1 MEKQPQLD
9 LISGGEALEQLRQ
22 FKAPVHTGILHIPNQ
37 LTWPM
42 IVPQGGLNLSLEKEV
57 EANLTYGL
65 VTSLIAFE
73 ETFHLIGRV
82 DYAYKEQEQTRLFR
96 LDWQYD
102 RDMIET
108 IAELGIVVMSEEKPA
123 VKATREEL
131 VAFLQ
136 DSPTFVCEIDAMEL
150 HRLRIQVIRM
160 QAQEQLK

>member
-1 MEKQPQLD
+1 MEKQPRLD
-9 LISGGEALEQLRQ
+9 LISGGEAMEQLRQ
-22 FKAPVHTGILHIPNQ
+22 FPAPLHTGILHIPNQ

-42 IVPQGGLNLSLEKEV
+42 IVPPGGLNLQLEQSE
-57 EANLTYGL
+57 EAELTYGI

-73 ETFHLIGRV
+73 DTFHLLGRV
-82 DYAYKEQEQTRLFR
+82 DYAYKEQEQTKLFR
-96 LDWQYD
+96 LDWKYD

-108 IAELGIVVMSEEKPA
+108 VAELGIVVMSEEKPS

-131 VAFLQ
+131 VEFLQ
-136 DSPTFVCEIDAMEL
+136 KSPTFVCEIDPMEL